1 MTCFE
6 ALLIKN
12 KVTVRAKES
21 IRVESN
27 AFVKSCSFTV
37 GNKEYPAACGKTK
50 KEAKE
55 EAAKVVCQMLGV
67 TPNNRK
73 YRGPNFI
80 GTVDHYCQKTVR
92 TLNFIEEKRSGPS
105 HNPQFFYKLVINNK
119 EYPVAEGKSVK
130 EAKQNAAELA
140 WSALQEQSD
149 WDSKVSFRSTMAAAV
164 LSEMKPKE
172 NLTDYTITY
181 GSYLPLLICR
191 VCAPP
196 RRTFVWERFVKG
208 CMGSFM
214 KFTTLNQTKPWRD
227 TSFTPETRNRV
238 PQRSAVSVDTPPP
251 SLSTPSSLE
260 SLEASSQSMQAGTS
274 DSVIF
279 TNSSSSSKDQDAV
292 KNKTVKS
299 GPSDTSTQ
307 SRFSSDF
314 DTIQCLAKGG
324 FGRVYKARE
333 KLVDQYYAVKIVR
346 CKEKA
351 LREVGALEKILH
363 CNIVR
368 YYNCWLEDSD
378 YQWDNTTDSYSTSQS
393 NSNSSQKYLYIKMEL
408 CDTRTLKDWINEK
421 NMESPQESK
430 RRAESVPIVQQ
441 IVSGVECIHS
451 NNFIHRDLKVRTKN
465 NERFTQKVV
474 LDGVTYP
481 EGEGKTKKEAKC
493 KAAKNALQ
501 CIRENKEKK
510 EDQDSVVSTENAAE
524 ASSYSSRTGSPS
536 VNSKDSGF
544 TETDFIGIVNHYCQ
558 KTKCSYS
565 FFEDR
570 KCGPPHDPQFCYKLV
585 INDKEY
591 PVGEG
596 KSAKEAKQ
604 NAAKLA
610 WSALQEQSDWDS
622 KSQMIKLMLCEKP
635 EDRPEASALKAEMEL
650 WAQTQK
656 MHQMHMTV

>member
-1 MTCFE
+1 MSNASSFAKAMDNVTKLYEHAQKTRSELTFEDISSEDPSHNKTYTIRAGLNGKTCATGEGKTKKE
-6 ALLIKN
+6 AKQNAAEASFVVLRIFFFMMGGCLIAILFYYCVWIKN

-27 AFVKSCSFTV
+27 AFSCSFTV

-149 WDSKVSFRSTMAAAV
+149 WDSKV
-164 LSEMKPKE
+164 
-172 NLTDYTITY
+172 
-181 GSYLPLLICR
+181 
-191 VCAPP
+191 
-196 RRTFVWERFVKG
+196 
-208 CMGSFM
+208 
-214 KFTTLNQTKPWRD
+214 
-227 TSFTPETRNRV
+227 

-279 TNSSSSSKDQDAV
+279 TNSSSSSKDQVCYCAQNNV
-292 KNKTVKS
+292 LSHTVLAFLARLKCFIL
-299 GPSDTSTQ
+299 PEYIFLNDCVNLN
-307 SRFSSDF
+307 RFSSDF

-451 NNFIHRDLKVRTKN
+451 NNFIHRDLKTEKNEELKPHCCCVHVNNVLPSSSAISLSLKRFPLVRCLS
-465 NERFTQKVV
+465 KVHV
-474 LDGVTYP
+474 WEIL
-481 EGEGKTKKEAKC
+481 
-493 KAAKNALQ
+493 
-501 CIRENKEKK
+501 
-510 EDQDSVVSTENAAE
+510 
-524 ASSYSSRTGSPS
+524 
-536 VNSKDSGF
+536 
-544 TETDFIGIVNHYCQ
+544 
-558 KTKCSYS
+558 
-565 FFEDR
+565 
-570 KCGPPHDPQFCYKLV
+570 
-585 INDKEY
+585 
-591 PVGEG
+591 
-596 KSAKEAKQ
+596 
-604 NAAKLA
+604 
-610 WSALQEQSDWDS
+610 
-622 KSQMIKLMLCEKP
+622 QMIKLMLCEKP